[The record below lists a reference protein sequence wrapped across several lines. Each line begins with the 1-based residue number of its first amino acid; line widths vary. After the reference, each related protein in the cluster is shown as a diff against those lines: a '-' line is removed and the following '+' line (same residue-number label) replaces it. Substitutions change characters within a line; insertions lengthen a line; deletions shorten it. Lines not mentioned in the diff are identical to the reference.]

1 MDTRVKEAM
10 IRRAFPVLVLMAG
23 IALMVALLT
32 LTGCGHSEQRGAVAV
47 TFAPQADVAQA
58 LGDGRYEVVTLIKP
72 STNPETYDPS
82 MSEMTA
88 LQRTGLYMSLGTPGF
103 EQATLPRL
111 VENFPDLQV
120 VNVANGIDAL
130 TGTHGNGEG
139 DPHLWSS
146 VRNMKAIASAMAAAM
161 AAYDPEDASG
171 YKEREAALQTRLQAL
186 DDTLANILE
195 PVRGSAFVVIHPSLS
210 YFARDYGLNQFSL
223 EREGKEPTARQMQER
238 LDSAAS
244 ARPLLMIAEPAHN
257 PDQAWTVARQL
268 GIDTIQVQL
277 NGTDWAEQLT
287 RLARRLAAAKA
298 LQTSVN

>member
-10 IRRAFPVLVLMAG
+10 MRRAFPVLVLMAG
-23 IALMVALLT
+23 IVLMVALLT
-32 LTGCGHSEQRGAVAV
+32 LTGCGRSDRHRVVAV

-58 LGDGRYEVVTLIKP
+58 LGEGRYEVVTLIKP

-88 LQRTGLYMSLGTPGF
+88 LQQAGLYMSLGTPGF

-111 VENFPDLQV
+111 MENFPDLQV
-120 VNVANGIDAL
+120 VNVAGSIDAVE
-130 TGTHGNGEG
+130 GTHGNGEG

-146 VRNMKAIASAMAAAM
+146 VRNMQAIASSMADAI
-161 AAYDPEDASG
+161 AAYDPDNASD
-171 YKEREAALQTRLQAL
+171 YKERETALQTRLKAL

-195 PVRGSAFVVIHPSLS
+195 PVRGSSFVVIHPSLS

-244 ARPLLMIAEPAHN
+244 TRPLLMIAEPAHN

-277 NGTDWAEQLT
+277 NGTDWAKQLT
-287 RLARRLAAAKA
+287 RLARRLAAAKV
-298 LQTSVN
+298 LQTSGK

>member
-10 IRRAFPVLVLMAG
+10 MRRAFPVLVLMAG
-23 IALMVALLT
+23 IVLMVALLT
-32 LTGCGHSEQRGAVAV
+32 LAGCSRNEQRHAVAV
-47 TFAPQADVAQA
+47 TFAPQAEVVRV
-58 LGDGRYEVVTLIKP
+58 LSDGRYEVVTLIKP

-88 LQRTGLYMSLGTPGF
+88 LQRAGLYMSLGTTGF

-111 VENFPDLQV
+111 IENFPNLQV
-120 VNVANGIDAL
+120 VDVAGGVAAVE
-130 TGTHGNGEG
+130 GTHGNGEG

-146 VRNMKAIASAMAAAM
+146 VRNMKIIASSMAEAMS
-161 AAYDPEDASG
+161 AYDPDDAAG
-171 YKEREAALQTRLQAL
+171 YREREAALQTRLQAL
-186 DDTLANILE
+186 DDTLASILE

-210 YFARDYGLNQFSL
+210 YFARDYGLNQLSL

-277 NGTDWAEQLT
+277 NGTDWSEQLT
-287 RLARRLAAAKA
+287 RLARRLAEAKA
-298 LQTSVN
+298 LQTSGK